1 MELLTLMMVI
11 ITVFPNA
18 LMKNLSFI
26 EYLPF
31 ILVNVKKNVNQAIF
45 IMIKKNVV
53 LNVEKI
59 IYLLLIIQK
68 IFIAFQNQKD
78 VLEITT
84 LDMKMHVLKNYEKTK
99 DLEILNKKITF
110 ESDNN
115 ICVDDCYLSNNN
127 KKISDFDN
135 YKCIQNCDNYI
146 YNNLCT
152 NNCNNFNLNNYII
165 KSNDGDKKVCFEKCR
180 NNCHIQ
186 GTNFCVKTC
195 NGEKPYLNL
204 RDNKCV
210 EDCNSI

>member
-26 EYLPF
+26 EYLLF

-84 LDMKMHVLKNYEKTK
+84 LDMKMHVLK
-99 DLEILNKKITF
+99 IMKK
-110 ESDNN
+110 
-115 ICVDDCYLSNNN
+115 L
-127 KKISDFDN
+127 KI
-135 YKCIQNCDNYI
+135 
-146 YNNLCT
+146 
-152 NNCNNFNLNNYII
+152 
-165 KSNDGDKKVCFEKCR
+165 
-180 NNCHIQ
+180 
-186 GTNFCVKTC
+186 
-195 NGEKPYLNL
+195 
-204 RDNKCV
+204 
-210 EDCNSI
+210 